1 MLMTQTPTAQSFIH
15 SAIYT
20 EHLSVSVSASVPLA
34 ILSMRDTSGNKI
46 DVTPCSLSNGQW
58 QTIILNSMLG
68 NGRGKKEGDG
78 ECWGES
84 LRFVLRYPRKGLLRM
99 GVWQR
104 LEGGE

>member
-15 SAIYT
+15 STIYT
-20 EHLSVSVSASVPLA
+20 EHLSISVSASVPLA
-34 ILSMRDTSGNKI
+34 ILSVRDTAGNKI
-46 DVTPCSLSNGQW
+46 DVTPCSLSNGQR

-78 ECWGES
+78 ECWGKS

-99 GVWQR
+99 GCVAKT
-104 LEGGE
+104 